1 MRKKRLI
8 AYLIGG
14 SVIVIIFIIAIS
26 VFNKAK
32 RHSSSDLTIS
42 QVSRRD
48 ISATISATGSIKPMV
63 GAEVKVGCR
72 ISGKVEHLYANIGD
86 RVENG
91 QVIAEI
97 EKQDLEAQVEEKR
110 AGLTAAQ
117 AKLLAIEERQPKE
130 IAIKR
135 TELATAEA
143 KLSAL
148 QHQGPKE
155 IAIAQANVSSTRS
168 SLWPTLYGDASTGYN
183 DNRTSEQMQDNSSV
197 GVKLSLP
204 LFSRSSYSN
213 ITKAKNEVD
222 LSKTKYEDDSTN
234 LEIAIE
240 QTRTS
245 LELTETEYTN
255 DLKIA
260 QAVVKQ
266 AKASLDF
273 ALVQL
278 SYAVISA
285 PISGI
290 IASITTQEGEN
301 VAAGLSAPTF
311 VTIINLDRLQVDAFV
326 NETDIGKVKVGQD
339 VTFTVD
345 AYSDKEFPGK
355 VIAIYPK
362 AVIQQNVVYYD
373 VVIAINETKGL
384 LRPDMTASV
393 TINAEKRENILTVS
407 NKAIQREEGKRYVYL
422 LENKKA
428 VKKEVVTGWRDNY
441 YTEIVEGLKEG
452 ENVVIG
458 DVEPGKVIEKTN
470 LPPGIR

>member
-1 MRKKRLI
+1 MRKKRLNT
-8 AYLIGG
+8 YLIGG

-26 VFNKAK
+26 AFNKGK
-32 RHSSSDLTIS
+32 RYSSSDLTIT
-42 QVSRRD
+42 QVTRRD

-72 ISGKVEHLYANIGD
+72 ISGKVERLYANIGD

-91 QVIAEI
+91 QIIAEI
-97 EKQDLEAQVEEKR
+97 EKQDLEAQIEEKR

-117 AKLLAIEERQPKE
+117 AKLLQIEEQQPKE

-135 TELATAEA
+135 AELATAEA

-155 IAIAQANVSSTRS
+155 ITIAQANVSSTRS
-168 SLWPTLYGDASTGYN
+168 SLWPTLNGDANLGSNGSSAN
-183 DNRTSEQMQDNSSV
+183 MQDNTSV
-197 GVKLSLP
+197 GVKLSVP

-213 ITKAKNEVD
+213 IRKAKNELD

-255 DLKIA
+255 ELKIA
-260 QAVVKQ
+260 QAQAGQ
-266 AKASLDF
+266 AKATLDF

-278 SYAVISA
+278 SYAVIRS

-339 VTFTVD
+339 VTCTVD
-345 AYSDKEFPGK
+345 AYPDEEFPGK

-362 AVIQQNVVYYD
+362 AVIQQSVVYYD
-373 VVIAINETKGL
+373 VVIAINETKVL

-393 TINAEKRENILTVS
+393 TIYAEKRENVLTVP

-422 LENKKA
+422 LENNKIDQ
-428 VKKEVVTGWRDNY
+428 KEVKSGWRDSY

-458 DVEPGKVIEKTN
+458 DIEPGKVNKKTT

>member
-8 AYLIGG
+8 TYLIAGG
-14 SVIVIIFIIAIS
+14 GIVIIFIIAIS
-26 VFNKAK
+26 VLNKAK
-32 RHSSSDLTIS
+32 RYSSSDLTIT

-48 ISATISATGSIKPMV
+48 IGATISATGSIKPMV

-72 ISGKVEHLYANIGD
+72 ISGKVERLYANIGD
-86 RVENG
+86 RVEDG

-117 AKLLAIEERQPKE
+117 AKLLAIEEQQPKE

-135 TELATAEA
+135 AELTAA
-143 KLSAL
+143 DARLSAL

-155 IAIAQANVSSTRS
+155 IAIAQANVSGVRS
-168 SLWPTLYGDASTGYN
+168 SLWPTLYGDASSSYN
-183 DNRTSEQMQDNSSV
+183 GTSEKMQDNSSV

-222 LSKTKYEDDSTN
+222 LSKTKYEDDLRN
-234 LEIAIE
+234 LEIE
-240 QTRTS
+240 VERTRTS

-255 DLKIA
+255 ELKIA
-260 QAVVKQ
+260 QAEVKQ
-266 AKASLDF
+266 AKAALDF

-278 SYAVISA
+278 SYAVISS

-345 AYSDKEFPGK
+345 AYSDKEFSGK
-355 VIAIYPK
+355 IIAIYPK

-373 VVIAINETKGL
+373 VVIAINETKDL
-384 LRPDMTASV
+384 LRPDMTVSV
-393 TINAEKRENILTVS
+393 TIYAEKRENILTVP

-422 LENKKA
+422 LENNKTD
-428 VKKEVVTGWRDNY
+428 KKEVITGWRDSY

-452 ENVVIG
+452 ENVIIG
-458 DVEPGKVIEKTN
+458 DIEPGKKIEKTN